1 MSGETL
7 EREISEQPDVI
18 RRLIEDGTGPM
29 QELAARLRGK
39 FRHVVIAARGTS
51 DNAARYAK
59 YLFGAHNQIQVA
71 LATPS
76 LFTLYHQ
83 PPQMEGMLVMGISQS
98 GRPPDIVS
106 VVEEARRQRQPT
118 LALTN
123 DPQSPLAEAA
133 EHVITIEAGEEKA
146 VAATKT
152 YTASLAALAL
162 FSACLNQDDQALAQ
176 IGRLPEQIAATLEIN
191 APLAGRAERY
201 RYMEHVVVIG
211 RGFNYATAFEISL
224 KIAELTQTIAEPY
237 SSADF
242 MHGPIALIHRGF
254 PVLLI
259 APHGSVFE
267 NLQKLVG
274 RLDELGSELMTIS
287 EDEGLQAR
295 SHLAMPL
302 PVGIPEWLSPLVA
315 VLPGQLFCLSLARAR
330 GLDPDQPPGL
340 TKVTE
345 TW

>member
-7 EREISEQPDVI
+7 EREIHEQPEVI
-18 RRLIEDGTGPM
+18 QRLIDEGTAPM
-29 QELAARLRGK
+29 RELADRLRGT
-39 FRHVVIAARGTS
+39 FQHVVIAARGTS

-76 LFTLYHQ
+76 LFTLYHK
-83 PPQMEGMLVMGISQS
+83 PPVMEGMLVIGISQS

-106 VVEEARRQRQPT
+106 VVRKAQEQGQPT

-133 EHVITIEAGEEKA
+133 EHVIPLEAGEEKA

-162 FSACLNQDDQALAQ
+162 FSTLLNQDDQALEQ
-176 IGRLPEQIAATLEIN
+176 ISRLPQQIKTTLEMN
-191 APLAGRAERY
+191 APLTGRAERY

-211 RGFNYATAFEISL
+211 RGFNYATAFEVSL

-267 NLQKLVG
+267 NLQTLVD
-274 RLDELGSELMTIS
+274 RLGELGSELLTIT
-287 EDEGLQAR
+287 EDERLQNR
-295 SHLAMPL
+295 SHLALPL
-302 PVGIPEWLSPLVA
+302 PPGVPEWLSPLVT

-330 GLDPDQPPGL
+330 GLDPDQPTGL